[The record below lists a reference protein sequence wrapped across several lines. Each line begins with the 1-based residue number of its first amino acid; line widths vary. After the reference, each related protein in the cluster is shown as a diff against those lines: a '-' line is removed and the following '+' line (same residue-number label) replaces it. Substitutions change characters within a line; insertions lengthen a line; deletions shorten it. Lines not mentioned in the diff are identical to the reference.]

1 MALTKQVKDLYNKNF
16 KTLKKQIQEHTRI
29 WKDIPCSRIGKIN
42 ILKNGQEIDSEE
54 LRRDLHIW
62 IVEQEI
68 NILYKNKDVKG
79 YYVKGKNR
87 DEILLCVNTIA
98 KNTYNIIKLLIL
110 KIIEGKSNF
119 FLIA

>member
-1 MALTKQVKDLYNKNF
+1 MYKEESMMKEVYIK
-16 KTLKKQIQEHTRI
+16 
-29 WKDIPCSRIGKIN
+29 WIN
-42 ILKNGQEIDSEE
+42 ILKSGQEIDSEE

-98 KNTYNIIKLLIL
+98 KDTYNIIKLLIL